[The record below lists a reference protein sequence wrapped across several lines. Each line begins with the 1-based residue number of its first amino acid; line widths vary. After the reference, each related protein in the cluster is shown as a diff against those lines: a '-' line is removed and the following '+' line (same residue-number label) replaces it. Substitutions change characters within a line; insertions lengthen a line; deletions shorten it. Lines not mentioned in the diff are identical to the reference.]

1 MSPLYLYALVGEA
14 PGGPLPAGIAG
25 EGLRLIDCEG
35 VLAAVGEVAATPQL
49 TAETLRGHDATVR
62 ALAGEA
68 GLLPARFGSVLRD
81 EEELRAVLGPRV
93 PSLRAALERVRGCE
107 QMTLRIARISGSDE
121 RPEPEPEPAEATAKR
136 PETDTETDTETDRGP
151 GAQYLARRRAERA
164 DARAIPEVA
173 RVLDAVAD
181 LVREE
186 HLESHRRPPLIASAY
201 HLVPR
206 ASLDLYRARLDAA
219 CAREPRL
226 HVTVSGPWPPY
237 AFAPAEIG

>member
-35 VLAAVGEVAATPQL
+35 VLAAVGEVAATPL
-49 TAETLRGHDATVR
+49 LAAETLRGHDATVR

-121 RPEPEPEPAEATAKR
+121 RPEPETEQEPEP
-136 PETDTETDTETDRGP
+136 ETGTGP

-237 AFAPAEIG
+237 AFAPSEIG